1 MSYNTFSPII
11 YDGLI
16 LYLDSYNTKSYDNG
30 LTWNNLIGSDSGI
43 LVGGCTFSNNKMIF
57 NGSSGYI
64 DYGSNTIAA
73 QLRGTSTFTINIW
86 IKKTNVNSDF
96 ALGAYDANTLTGLF
110 FQWYIDNTIYVG
122 VRNNNKYNSTPLIW
136 TDNWFNLVMVYDGNQ
151 ILDVDKA
158 IVYVN
163 GELKSMSNN
172 GSLLSSVPADVIDFR
187 IGNTVGYPTFFNGM
201 MSTINIYNR
210 VLSSTEIIYNYN
222 ALKNRFIV

>member
-11 YDGLI
+11 HDGLI
-16 LYLDSYNTKSYDNG
+16 LYLDSYNKKSYDNG
-30 LTWNNLIGSDSGI
+30 STWNNLIESNGGNLI
-43 LVGGCTFSNNKMIF
+43 GGCTFSNNKMIF

-64 DYGSNTIAA
+64 DYGSSTIAA

-86 IKKTNVNSDF
+86 IKKTSVNSDF
-96 ALGAYDANTLTGLF
+96 ALGAYDANTLTGFF
-110 FQWYIDNTIYVG
+110 FQWYIDNNIYVG
-122 VRNNNKYNSTPLIW
+122 VRNNNKYNATQLIW

-151 ILDVDKA
+151 ILDIDKA

-172 GSLLSSVPADVIDFR
+172 GSLLSSVPADIIDFR
-187 IGNTVGYPTFFNGM
+187 IGNMVGYPTFFNGM

-222 ALKNRFIV
+222 ALKNRFI